1 MSPHVDASGG
11 RKRDEQ
17 TSADDPTRDMAPGDE
32 APPGTPG
39 AGENICPACGGS
51 GTLDGATC
59 PTCAGTGVVIEEV
72 GGA

>member
-1 MSPHVDASGG
+1 MSPHVRRQGEDAS
-11 RKRDEQ
+11 DQ
-17 TSADDPTRDMAPGDE
+17 DPTANMAPGDE
-32 APPGTPG
+32 APKGTPG

-51 GTLDGATC
+51 GKLDNATC